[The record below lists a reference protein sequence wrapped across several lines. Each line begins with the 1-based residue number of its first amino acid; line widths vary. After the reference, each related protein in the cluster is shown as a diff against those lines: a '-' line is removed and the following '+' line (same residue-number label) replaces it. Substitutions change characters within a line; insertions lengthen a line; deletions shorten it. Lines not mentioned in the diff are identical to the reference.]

1 MTEFSQNSTGV
12 IQPLL
17 MTPDLM
23 VTYNDLHCSVYTN
36 PSGAFTIPIDNLYSI
51 DLCQSGRCELWLEG
65 DHDIVMNPGFIG
77 LGAIKYLPK
86 QFYYPLNYYQGIK
99 IMFNSRIF
107 DEPDFQKMTGGF
119 SWEPFRKRLDN
130 KGAVVFPKNEELSKL
145 IASLHELDG
154 EKDLER
160 YRLRIMELFL
170 LLERVGLPDETSFN
184 HLTRKQN
191 EIAKE
196 AHDQLANHPETPY
209 KVQDI
214 ADHLHVSVSSLN
226 NYFRSCYGDP
236 IPTWVRKYRLNLA
249 ADLLKAT
256 DQTIA
261 EIATSVGYTNISKFS
276 TAFRKQFSML
286 PSAYRKYY
294 A

>member
-12 IQPLL
+12 IQTLL

-36 PSGAFTIPIDNLYSI
+36 PSSAFTIPMDDLYSM
-51 DLCQSGRCELWLEG
+51 DLCQSGRCELWLSG

-77 LGAIKYLPK
+77 LGAVKYLPK
-86 QFYYPLNYYQGIK
+86 RFYYPLNYYQGIK
-99 IMFNSRIF
+99 IIFNSRIF
-107 DEPDFQKMTGGF
+107 EEPEFQKFTRDF

-130 KGAVVFPKNEELSKL
+130 KGAVVFPKNEELSEL
-145 IASLHELDG
+145 IGSLHGLGG
-154 EKDLER
+154 EKDLDR
-160 YRLRIMELFL
+160 YHLRIMEIFL
-170 LLERVGLPDETSFN
+170 LLGRTGLPDDTSFN

-196 AHDQLANHPETPY
+196 AHDQLARHPEAGY

-214 ADHLHVSVSSLN
+214 AENLHVSVSALN

-249 ADLLKAT
+249 ADLLRET
-256 DQTIA
+256 DRTIA
-261 EIATSVGYTNISKFS
+261 EIAASVGYTNNSKFS
-276 TAFRKQFSML
+276 SAFRKQFSML